1 MTRDGAFEENRA
13 SQRVMAK
20 CGMRFEGT
28 QRQAS
33 FNNQG
38 ICDLSWYGILASDK
52 EKNL

>member
-1 MTRDGAFEENRA
+1 
-13 SQRVMAK
+13 MAK

-38 ICDLSWYGILASDK
+38 LCDLSWYGILASDRK
-52 EKNL
+52 ETT